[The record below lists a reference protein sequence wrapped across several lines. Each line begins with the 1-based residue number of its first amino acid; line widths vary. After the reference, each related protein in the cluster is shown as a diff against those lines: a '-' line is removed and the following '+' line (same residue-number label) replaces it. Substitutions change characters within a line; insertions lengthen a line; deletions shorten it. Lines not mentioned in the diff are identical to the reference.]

1 LEIKSTK
8 SVQTDTFSQSAN
20 FESKIDI
27 RGMSMEEAQK
37 VVEDFVDQALISS
50 VDHLRILHG
59 KGNGVLRKAVKMKLK
74 EYDVEMKIYHP
85 EANAGGDGVTL
96 IEIK

>member
-1 LEIKSTK
+1 
-8 SVQTDTFSQSAN
+8 
-20 FESKIDI
+20 
-27 RGMSMEEAQK
+27 
-37 VVEDFVDQALISS
+37 
-50 VDHLRILHG
+50 
-59 KGNGVLRKAVKMKLK
+59 VLRKAVKMKLK